1 MALMDLDREPCFGK
15 EPQKNRFLVV
25 SLNPTYQ
32 VVVGYG
38 RLNEGHVN
46 RTDMW
51 RNGFSGKGFNVAR
64 KLAELG
70 AQAVLLTHMN
80 PSLIDECRAEAKGL
94 GFDVCCVSDPSPI
107 RTCVTLLQNRRRGA
121 SKEQTNLPFDV
132 SESMTTT
139 ELVENTPPIEG
150 ADTKRKVMDSYETLL
165 SQADCVIIT
174 GTRSPGYDS
183 NIYASM
189 TAKARQAGKYII
201 LDIKGQDLVRCLSND
216 EKSMPNLIKPNM
228 EEFLQTFG
236 FDGDP
241 VSILER
247 LKCNAVI
254 TNGSKGCFVYDPKSR
269 EGLVHIGAIRVKSR
283 NTTGCGDAF
292 TAGLAYSIMQGD
304 DLIAACHAGSRT
316 GAQKAQEV
324 PF

>member
-1 MALMDLDREPCFGK
+1 MDSVDFDRAPCFGE
-15 EPQKNRFLVV
+15 EPSKNRFLVV

-46 RTDMW
+46 RTDRW

-70 AQAVLLTHMN
+70 AKAVLLTHMN
-80 PSLIDECRAEAKGL
+80 PSRIEECSAEAKEL
-94 GFDVCCVSDPSPI
+94 GFEVTCIPDPSPI

-121 SKEQTNLPFDV
+121 SQEQCALPFDA

-150 ADTKRKVMDSYETLL
+150 KDTQTKVLAEYVRLLETT
-165 SQADCVIIT
+165 DCVIIT
-174 GTRSPGYDS
+174 GTRSQGYDS
-183 NIYASM
+183 NIYAGM
-189 TAKARQAGKYII
+189 TAMARQAGKYII
-201 LDIKGQDLVRCLSND
+201 LDIKGQDLLGCLSNG
-216 EKSMPNLIKPNM
+216 EGLLPNLIKPNM
-228 EEFLQTFG
+228 EELLQTFG
-236 FDGDP
+236 YEEDP
-241 VSILER
+241 VAILER
-247 LKCNAVI
+247 LNCSAVI
-254 TNGSKGCFVYDPKSR
+254 TNGSKGCFIYDPKSS
-269 EGLVHIGAIRVKSR
+269 EGLVHIGALRVRSH

-292 TAGLAYSIMQGD
+292 TAGLAYSLMQGD
-304 DLIAACHAGSRT
+304 NLLAACHAGTRT
-316 GAQKAQEV
+316 GAQKAQEA

>member
-1 MALMDLDREPCFGK
+1 MDFDREPGFGK
-15 EPQKNRFLVV
+15 EPPKNRFLVV

-32 VVVGYG
+32 VIVGCG

-80 PSLIDECRAEAKGL
+80 PSRIDECKAEAKG
-94 GFDVCCVSDPSPI
+94 FSFEVCCIPDPSPV

-121 SKEQTNLPFDV
+121 SKEQINLPFEA
-132 SESMTTT
+132 SESMSTT
-139 ELVENTPPIEG
+139 ELVENAPPIEG
-150 ADTKRKVMDSYETLL
+150 VDTQRKVMESYEKLL
-165 SQADCVIIT
+165 NQTDCVIIS
-174 GTRSPGYDS
+174 GTRSQGYDS

-189 TAKARQAGKYII
+189 TEKARQAGKYII
-201 LDIKGQDLVRCLSND
+201 LDIKGRDLVRCLSNE
-216 EKSMPNLIKPNM
+216 EKLLPNLIKPNM

-236 FDGDP
+236 CEEDP
-241 VSILER
+241 VAVLER
-247 LKCNAVI
+247 LNCNAVI

-269 EGLVHIGAIRVKSR
+269 EGLVHIGALRVRSR

-292 TAGLAYSIMQGD
+292 TAGLAYSIMKGS
-304 DLIAACHAGSRT
+304 DLLAACHEGSRT

>member
-1 MALMDLDREPCFGK
+1 MPSSETLA
-15 EPQKNRFLVV
+15 KNRFLVV

-32 VVVGYG
+32 VIVGYG
-38 RLNEGHVN
+38 RLDEGHVN

-64 KLAELG
+64 KLAEFG
-70 AQAVLLTHMN
+70 AKAVLLTHMN
-80 PSLIDECRAEAKGL
+80 PSRIDECRTEAKGL
-94 GFDVCCVSDPSPI
+94 GFEVCCVPDPSPI

-121 SKEQTNLPFDV
+121 SKEQTSLPFEI
-132 SESMTTT
+132 SEPMTTT
-139 ELVENTPPIEG
+139 ELVENSPPIEG
-150 ADTKRKVMDSYETLL
+150 NDTQAKVMESYEVLL
-165 SQADCVIIT
+165 EQADCVIIT

-189 TAKARQAGKYII
+189 TAKARLAGKYIV
-201 LDIKGQDLVRCLSND
+201 LDIKGRDLVRCLSN
-216 EKSMPNLIKPNM
+216 EKGLRPNLIKPNM
-228 EEFLQTFG
+228 EEFIQTFG
-236 FDGDP
+236 CEEDP
-241 VSILER
+241 VSILGR
-247 LKCNAVI
+247 LDCNAVI

-269 EGLVHIGAIRVKSR
+269 EDLVHIGALRVRSR

-292 TAGLAYSIMQGD
+292 TAGLAYSIMQGES
-304 DLIAACHAGSRT
+304 LIEACHAGSRT